1 MLLRKRAWD
10 IMREEFPSVRE
21 DASVH
26 DVVKE
31 LKASQARFP
40 DNNCVVV
47 YSSKGAFK
55 GVVSMWNLIHS
66 LGPCLLKGMGLD
78 EREVNWDKAFER
90 ACRTCAED
98 SVTDYIQTDVPRI
111 RPNDPLARVLEIFLD
126 YRRGRAV
133 VEEGGKVIG
142 IVLLA
147 DLYREIAGDV
157 ESW

>member
-10 IMREEFPSVRE
+10 IMREEFPSVQE
-21 DASVH
+21 DAAVQE
-26 DVVKE
+26 VVKS
-31 LKASQARFP
+31 LAASRTRFP

-47 YSSKGAFK
+47 NSRKGEFR

-66 LGPCLLKGMGLD
+66 MGPCLLKGMGLD
-78 EREVNWDKAFER
+78 EREVDWDKAFER
-90 ACRTCAED
+90 ACRECAQD
-98 SVTDYIQTDVPRI
+98 SIAGYIQTDVPRI
-111 RPNDPLARVLEIFLD
+111 KANDPLARILEIFLD

-147 DLYREIAGDV
+147 DLYREIACDL
-157 ESW
+157 